1 MLDLKLALSLFHT
14 FFTYYFA
21 TLVLF
26 FVLRNVGQL
35 DINLIQQYHVRVVN
49 TIVRIVQ
56 RLLDDLSTVL
66 LTIPLDKMVSA
77 PDRQPPSSS
86 SGRGIN
92 LPNIASLDL
101 GGAEEGFP
109 PRGDVAEQRG
119 SETQLTSS
127 ATRSVVLRPRAA
139 SAHPPSTP
147 ASGVVPRGQ
156 DPWGPGS
163 APFAWDGT
171 LPQGQSGP
179 SSWGG
184 TPTPQNNF
192 GLRDA
197 GSISQTHGGLSWG
210 GLPTP
215 QNNFGSRDA
224 GSISQTHGGPAW
236 GGLPTPQNI
245 PGPSRGG
252 PTPRQPSGPS
262 PSPPGPR
269 RRPAGPSRGASVPR
283 HLAPG
288 PPDRVLRA
296 RNERPARSARNNKP
310 PPPGPAERMWRA
322 AHSGEWMR
330 MDEERERREREARIA
345 LIIRCAEE
353 QGSAR
358 RTTTTTRSQPSS
370 SSTTA
375 SVDAAASASSSSTS
389 SASAAAA
396 SASASGSSV
405 TSPPHLASFEA
416 YEELLASGIVADDDE
431 QEDEGLPEE
440 WPMAR
445 LIPDRAPSPDRQR
458 VRVYRPIMVRREPG
472 PRRGGSGGYQ
482 PSSSSPS
489 APGE

>member
-1 MLDLKLALSLFHT
+1 
-14 FFTYYFA
+14 
-21 TLVLF
+21 
-26 FVLRNVGQL
+26 
-35 DINLIQQYHVRVVN
+35 
-49 TIVRIVQ
+49 
-56 RLLDDLSTVL
+56 
-66 LTIPLDKMVSA
+66 MVSP

-109 PRGDVAEQRG
+109 PRGDVAGQRG

-171 LPQGQSGP
+171 LPGGQP
-179 SSWGG
+179 MVV
-184 TPTPQNNF
+184 F
-192 GLRDA
+192 
-197 GSISQTHGGLSWG
+197 
-210 GLPTP
+210 
-215 QNNFGSRDA
+215 
-224 GSISQTHGGPAW
+224 
-236 GGLPTPQNI
+236 
-245 PGPSRGG
+245 PGVVY
-252 PTPRQPSGPS
+252 
-262 PSPPGPR
+262 
-269 RRPAGPSRGASVPR
+269 RRPKTTLGCEMLDQSRRPMVV
-283 HLAPG
+283 LPG
-288 PPDRVLRA
+288 VVCRPPKTFRARLEADRLLDNRPVLLRARRDRVDARPVRLEALRSLDTWLPAPPDRVLRA
-296 RNERPARSARNNKP
+296 RNERSARSARNNKP

-358 RTTTTTRSQPSS
+358 RRTTTTRSQPSS

-375 SVDAAASASSSSTS
+375 SVDAAASSS

-440 WPMAR
+440 WRMAR

-489 APGE
+489 APEE